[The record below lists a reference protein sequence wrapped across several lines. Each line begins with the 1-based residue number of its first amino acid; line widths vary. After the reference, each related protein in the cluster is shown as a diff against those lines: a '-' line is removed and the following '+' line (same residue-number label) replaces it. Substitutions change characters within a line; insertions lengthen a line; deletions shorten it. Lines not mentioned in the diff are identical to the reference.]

1 MTLEEISV
9 LFTADT
15 APITAAM
22 ADLTGRLSALGSQAD
37 ALSGAFHASG
47 AQAAEGLKDGLLSRR
62 FAVAE
67 AARLLA
73 DAAASALRDALSIH
87 SPSRLT
93 FQVGAFFDD
102 GLLRGI
108 AGSAGQVEK
117 EAAAL
122 GRGAADALKAP
133 EYDVPPLSSLT
144 PGPFSS
150 PAAPAADPAPIS
162 LTIPLEI
169 DGYRLGVAA
178 IEGINR
184 VTQGTGRVE
193 LSL

>member
-15 APITAAM
+15 APISAAI
-22 ADLTGRLSALGSQAD
+22 ADVTGLLSALGAQAG
-37 ALSGAFHASG
+37 ALEGALFSSG
-47 AQAAEGLKDGLLSRR
+47 AQAAEGLRGGLLSRR
-62 FAVAE
+62 SAVAE
-67 AARLLA
+67 AARALA
-73 DAAASALRDALSIH
+73 DAAAEALRSALSIH

-93 FQVGAFFDD
+93 FQVGTFFDE

-122 GRGAADALKAP
+122 GQNAAGALKAP
-133 EYDVPPLSSLT
+133 EFAAPLSSA
-144 PGPFSS
+144 PSFFS
-150 PAAPAADPAPIS
+150 PASPSASGAQLPPIS

-184 VTQGTGRVE
+184 VAQGTGRVE